1 MENFYLK
8 YSDELPCPLPSIS
21 ILKNE
26 YINIWKKNI
35 ICETEILKNILEN
48 NYSFNLNDIITKLL
62 TKIVN
67 IIEQYRYLFLEQY
80 LYYLDNDDKFY
91 ININDD
97 INIFKIKFLK
107 ETYNKILLLIDNIC
121 SYDKKLVLFHN
132 NNLKVF
138 KEKNY
143 SKSENLKIN
152 DELFYKLLSDIEKI
166 EKDFEKY
173 KNIFNFKNNQNKLY
187 PKEEEFNKLYEEFN
201 INNSNNNLEIEK
213 KIKKCPPKIIKEK
226 LLSNKIDIVIKKN
239 NPNLDEIY
247 EISKIIKDIK
257 DNIKD
262 IKEKQKNY
270 CTSSIID
277 QKKFEEEFK
286 SIKNSTIK
294 LNNDVYGQRSEIK
307 ELNDKYKT
315 FINNIENYHNE
326 FLDIKKANDSLN
338 NKIEFYL
345 KQKIK

>member
-35 ICETEILKNILEN
+35 ICETDILKNILEN

-91 ININDD
+91 ININDN

-277 QKKFEEEFK
+277 QKNFEEEFT

-294 LNNDVYGQRSEIK
+294 LNNDIYGQRSEIK
-307 ELNDKYKT
+307 ELNNKYKT

>member
-307 ELNDKYKT
+307 ELNNKYKT

>member
-121 SYDKKLVLFHN
+121 SFNKILVLLHN
-132 NNLKVF
+132 NNLPVF
-138 KEKNY
+138 EVKINSLK
-143 SKSENLKIN
+143 ENLKIN

-173 KNIFNFKNNQNKLY
+173 KNIFNFKNNQNILY
-187 PKEEEFNKLYEEFN
+187 PKEEEFNKLFEEFN
-201 INNSNNNLEIEK
+201 INNYNNNLEIEK
-213 KIKKCPPKIIKEK
+213 KIKKCPPKIIKDK
-226 LLSNKIDIVIKKN
+226 LLSSKTDIVIKKN

-247 EISKIIKDIK
+247 KISKFIIDIK
-257 DNIKD
+257 YNIKD
-262 IKEKQKNY
+262 IKEKKKNY
-270 CTSSIID
+270 CISSIFD
-277 QKKFEEEFK
+277 KKNFEDEFK
-286 SIKNSTIK
+286 DSTIK
-294 LNNDVYGQRSEIK
+294 INDDVCTQKNEIK
-307 ELNDKYKT
+307 DFNNKYKT
-315 FINNIENYHNE
+315 LMNNIEQYHND
-326 FLDIKKANDSLN
+326 FLNIKKTNDCLN
-338 NKIEFYL
+338 DRIEIYL
-345 KQKIK
+345 KQKKIK

>member
-277 QKKFEEEFK
+277 QKNFEEEFK

-307 ELNDKYKT
+307 ELNNKYKT

>member
-35 ICETEILKNILEN
+35 ICEADILKNILEN

-62 TKIVN
+62 AKIVN

-91 ININDD
+91 ININDN

-138 KEKNY
+138 ENKNY
-143 SKSENLKIN
+143 TKSENLKIN

-226 LLSNKIDIVIKKN
+226 LLSNKIDIVIKRN

-277 QKKFEEEFK
+277 QKNFEEEFT

-294 LNNDVYGQRSEIK
+294 LNNDIYGQRNEIK
-307 ELNDKYKT
+307 ELNNKYKT

-326 FLDIKKANDSLN
+326 FLDIKKTNNCLN

>member
-35 ICETEILKNILEN
+35 ICEADILKNILEN

-62 TKIVN
+62 AKIVN

-91 ININDD
+91 ININDN

-138 KEKNY
+138 ENKNY
-143 SKSENLKIN
+143 TKSENLKIN

-226 LLSNKIDIVIKKN
+226 LLSNKIDIVIKRN

-277 QKKFEEEFK
+277 QKNFEEEFT

-307 ELNDKYKT
+307 ELNNKYKT

-326 FLDIKKANDSLN
+326 FLDIKKTNNCLN